1 MLLHCPI
8 YWTLLWSTLRYE
20 EGVLLIN
27 ALWNKTP
34 CAIVHTR
41 EIRCIRISNSKTQ
54 LGVTFGGGWV
64 KETFDEFFFLSASTA
79 FPHCV
84 CVLSNANNCQ
94 RETNFHLDNTFH
106 ISTRGCVIWQVIP
119 IENEFHLEWV
129 FLVITIV
136 YACVLWFINLYLF
149 CFIQSKEKRKSVA
162 DTNVEC

>member
-41 EIRCIRISNSKTQ
+41 EIRCIRISNSTLSWELR
-54 LGVTFGGGWV
+54 LGEGEWKRHLINFSFYPPALLFRT
-64 KETFDEFFFLSASTA
+64 
-79 FPHCV
+79 V

-136 YACVLWFINLYLF
+136 CACVLWFINLYLF
-149 CFIQSKEKRKSVA
+149 CFIQSKKKRKSVA